1 MAQGLK
7 QLLSLG
13 SFLLK
18 VVCPAP
24 VLHCYVKW
32 CFLSLLCLVHWLRE
46 RDACVCRACF
56 CLEVFFSSLSL
67 FFSFFFWGGGG
78 GAGGLLCLGVLGRTE
93 EEILDVSQGNAHPE
107 VKSNVLYFVVYLSI
121 CM

>member
-1 MAQGLK
+1 M
-7 QLLSLG
+7 
-13 SFLLK
+13 
-18 VVCPAP
+18 PAYAEH
-24 VLHCYVKW
+24 VFAWKSS
-32 CFLSLLCLVHWLRE
+32 SLL
-46 RDACVCRACF
+46 F
-56 CLEVFFSSLSL
+56 L
-67 FFSFFFWGGGG
+67 FFFLFFLGGGGG

>member
-1 MAQGLK
+1 MQ
-7 QLLSLG
+7 SM
-13 SFLLK
+13 FL
-18 VVCPAP
+18 PG
-24 VLHCYVKW
+24 
-32 CFLSLLCLVHWLRE
+32 SLLL
-46 RDACVCRACF
+46 F
-56 CLEVFFSSLSL
+56 SFSFF
-67 FFSFFFWGGGG
+67 FFFFWGGGG